1 MFSTVGR
8 MEMLGGI
15 VMGESVRWRDG
26 VLWFSDWGAGEVVRV
41 VDGVAEVVRRVEG
54 LPFCLEWTPAG
65 ELLVVEG
72 RQAVVTRDG
81 KRWADLSGVDGAHPW
96 NDVAADSRGN
106 VFVNNIGYDFPG
118 GQEQPGI
125 IAVVGPDGAVRTVAA
140 GLRFPNGMA
149 VTADDSTLIVA
160 ESHAGRLTA
169 YDIEAD
175 GSLSRRRVWAAVEGS
190 APDGICLDPSG
201 AVWYADVP
209 NRQCVLVREGGDVV
223 QRVGFTDGAFDC
235 ALGDDGTLYTV
246 TADYTDPQMLAK
258 RTGKLHATKVS
269 PA

>member
-1 MFSTVGR
+1 MTQSTVVV
-8 MEMLGGI
+8 GGI
-15 VMGESVRWRDG
+15 VMGESVRWHG
-26 VLWFSDWGAGEVVRV
+26 GELWFSDWGAGEVLRV
-41 VDGVAEVVRRVEG
+41 VGGKAEVVRRVAG

-72 RQAVVTRDG
+72 RQAVITRG
-81 KRWADLSGVDGAHPW
+81 GERWADLSGIDGRHPW

-118 GQEQPGI
+118 GEERPGFV
-125 IAVVGPDGAVRTVAA
+125 AVVTPDGAARVVAD
-140 GLRFPNGMA
+140 GLAFPNGMA
-149 VTADDSTLIVA
+149 VTPDDATLIVA

-190 APDGICLDPSG
+190 APDGVCLDPSG
-201 AVWYADVP
+201 AIWYADVP
-209 NRQCVLVREGGDVV
+209 NRRCVLVREGGEGGEVV
-223 QRVGFTDGAFDC
+223 RTVEFEDGAFDC

-246 TADYTDPQMLAK
+246 TADYTDPRMFAK
-258 RTGKLHATKVS
+258 RTGKLYATVLS

>member
-1 MFSTVGR
+1 MGVV
-8 MEMLGGI
+8 LGGI
-15 VMGESVRWRDG
+15 VMGESVRWHDG

-41 VDGVAEVVRRVEG
+41 VGGRAEVVGRVEG

-72 RQAVVTRDG
+72 RQAVVTRDSE
-81 KRWADLSGVDGAHPW
+81 RWADLSGVDGAHPW
-96 NDVAADSRGN
+96 NDIAADSRGN

-118 GQEQPGI
+118 GEERPGI
-125 IAVVGPDGAVRTVAA
+125 IAVVGADGKARAVAD
-140 GLRFPNGMA
+140 GLAFPNGMA

-190 APDGICLDPSG
+190 APDGICVDRSG

-209 NRQCVLVREGGDVV
+209 NRQCVLVREGGEIV
-223 QRVGFTDGAFDC
+223 RKVGFEDGAFDC

-246 TADYTDPQMLAK
+246 TADYTDRQMFAK
-258 RTGKLHATKVS
+258 RTGKLHATALN